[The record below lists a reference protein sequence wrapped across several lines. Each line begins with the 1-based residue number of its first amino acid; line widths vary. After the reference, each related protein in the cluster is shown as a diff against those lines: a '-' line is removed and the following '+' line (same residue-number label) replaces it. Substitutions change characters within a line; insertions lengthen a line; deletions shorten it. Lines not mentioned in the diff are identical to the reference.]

1 MLIEQKYGDKIKT
14 QVVDNVTNTVD
25 AERVIRDL
33 AAQGNKII
41 FATSFTYMN
50 PALKVAKE
58 FPDVKF
64 ENCTGY
70 KTAANYSNY
79 NARFYQA
86 RYLAGKL
93 AASMSKTAHL
103 GYVPPCR
110 FPRCFREST
119 LTRWVRRAL
128 ILT

>member
-1 MLIEQKYGDKIKT
+1 
-14 QVVDNVTNTVD
+14 
-25 AERVIRDL
+25 
-33 AAQGNKII
+33 
-41 FATSFTYMN
+41 MN

-103 GYVPPCR
+103 GYVAACR

-119 LTRWVRRAL
+119 LTRWVLRAL